1 MNLMKIR
8 LVFIINLTSIKN
20 SFPMKQIHE
29 FYDELENL
37 QEDSTQR
44 IKILEK
50 LIETIE
56 NNGKNNIILRILT
69 KKKGN
74 FKDELNT
81 VENNF
86 SFENENKEQEEME

>member
-8 LVFIINLTSIKN
+8 LVFIINLTSIQN

-29 FYDELENL
+29 LYDELENL

-69 KKKGN
+69 KKK
-74 FKDELNT
+74 K
-81 VENNF
+81 
-86 SFENENKEQEEME
+86 